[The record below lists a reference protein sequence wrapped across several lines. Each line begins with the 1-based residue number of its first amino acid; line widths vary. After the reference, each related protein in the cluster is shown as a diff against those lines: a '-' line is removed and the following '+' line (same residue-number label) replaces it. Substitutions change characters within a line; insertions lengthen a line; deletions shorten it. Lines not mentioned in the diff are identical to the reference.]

1 MENINHE
8 IPISNTSL
16 AAYLKS
22 EGFELLIIE
31 YRPTRFKGR
40 QQGTFIFK
48 ANNPK
53 IHEYISAFNRCD
65 ATGNIVQ
72 YQMAREDL
80 VDRVM
85 RGLP

>member
-1 MENINHE
+1 MENNNHE

-22 EGFELLIIE
+22 EGFELLIIK
-31 YRPTRFKGR
+31 YTSLSRGK
-40 QQGTFIFK
+40 QQGTFIFSDS
-48 ANNPK
+48 NLK
-53 IHEYISAFNRCD
+53 IHEYISAFNRCE
-65 ATGNIVQ
+65 ATGDIVQ

-80 VDRVM
+80 VDRVK